1 MQRRGVG
8 RALIEESVNSG
19 RRSGF
24 AAIQC
29 VALSAH
35 TAKICRRV
43 GMKTFNRW
51 GQKITKGG
59 TYKIPDLF
67 NFSLEYS
74 SYEQNGAKI
83 FAAGGVDMGDHREG
97 VIMAMKL

>member
-1 MQRRGVG
+1 
-8 RALIEESVNSG
+8 
-19 RRSGF
+19 
-24 AAIQC
+24 
-29 VALSAH
+29 
-35 TAKICRRV
+35 
-43 GMKTFNRW
+43 
-51 GQKITKGG
+51 
-59 TYKIPDLF
+59 LF